1 MAIQEKAE
9 QENTCLNR
17 MEVIML
23 IETLRR
29 ELERIVTLQQN
40 YTDPKVLAVSQKL
53 DKAINKFYL
62 NYPPPS
68 F

>member
-1 MAIQEKAE
+1 MAIQDKAE
-9 QENTCLNR
+9 QENICLNR

-40 YTDPKVLAVSQKL
+40 YSDPKVVAVSQKL
-53 DKAINKFYL
+53 DKAINIFYL
-62 NYPPPS
+62 NYHPPS